1 LKANTAPNPLLE
13 TLGEGYVGVRVG
25 VREWFWVVAS
35 GAALM
40 WPEAASRGGLL
51 LCAEM
56 SGREKKKKI
65 KQGAAER
72 EAG

>member
-1 LKANTAPNPLLE
+1 VCGWGCANGFGWLQ
-13 TLGEGYVGVRVG
+13 V
-25 VREWFWVVAS
+25 